1 MSPLL
6 LAAWLAAQAVTP
18 QPPAVTIRVIDA
30 RTGAPL
36 ADAQVQL
43 RREAP
48 APPPA
53 AAPEYAMQ
61 TDAAGV
67 ARFPVVPHGR
77 YTLAVSTIGYIFVRR
92 TIAIAAQPVSL
103 VVPLSEGTG
112 AYQESVTVAADALR
126 TTEAGVA
133 SQIEL
138 GSAALQDL
146 RGIATDD
153 PMRAVQGLPG
163 VATGDDFQAEFSV
176 RGSAFRHVG
185 IVLDGI
191 QSPLLM
197 HAVRGR
203 DDTGSIAMINS
214 DVLDRAS
221 LLAGPHPLRHGD
233 WLGAT
238 LEFGVREGS
247 RDRVQLRGT
256 ISGTSAAAVIEGPL
270 TPARKGAWLFSF
282 RKSYVDWLIR
292 KLDPEI
298 SSTIGFADAQGLLTL
313 DLSSRQQLRLLLVG
327 GQAIYREQETS
338 VANGLSR
345 AVSTGGLAGL
355 AWRYAGDT
363 MLITQK
369 LSVSTSRF
377 TNTGVRRQDL
387 GTGTTTSLVWRADVR
402 RDLGAAWSLE
412 GGARYEKTTQ
422 DQTLRR
428 FATTS
433 GGGVRVTASR
443 GFEAGTRLSSLSGHV
458 SRRTLSWGVSA
469 GARGTR
475 DSNSGD
481 AWVSPWLLVER
492 TLGRVTVRAGAGAS
506 HQRPSLEYA
515 GAALEPLRTESARGA
530 DLSVDVRLNGTS
542 RLQVTSFVRDE
553 RDLLRP
559 MGEDRV
565 VDGRRVAGTPFY
577 VVASRLD
584 GRARGVDVL
593 LQRRAARGLTG
604 WIAYTW
610 AHTTH
615 NDGVSGER
623 FDGDNDQRH
632 TINVFLLQRLSFRS
646 SASAKL
652 RLGSNVPLAGYFAGT
667 TGALTIAETRNQVR
681 LPWYVR
687 LDLRANR
694 TFTFA
699 KRRLTLFAEVV
710 NVLGRRNLGQADGF
724 SRTSF
729 EAVFY
734 TEKLIPR
741 IPSAGFLI
749 EF

>member
-1 MSPLL
+1 MIDLL
-6 LAAWLAAQAVTP
+6 LAAWLAAPVATT

-36 ADAQVQL
+36 ADTLVQL
-43 RREAP
+43 RLDPEAP
-48 APPPA
+48 VPPA
-53 AAPEYAMQ
+53 NPDHAMQ

-67 ARFPVVPHGR
+67 ARFSVVPQGR

-92 TIAIAAQPVSL
+92 ALEITAQPVFL

-112 AYQESVTVAADALR
+112 AYQEAVTVTADALR
-126 TTEAGVA
+126 TTETGVA

-185 IVLDGI
+185 IVLDGV
-191 QSPLLM
+191 QAPLLM

-238 LEFGVREGS
+238 LEFGVRSGS

-256 ISGTSAAAVIEGPL
+256 VSGTSAAAVIEGPL
-270 TPARKGAWLFSF
+270 TPARKGAWLISF

-298 SSTIGFADAQGLLTL
+298 SSTIGFVDAQSLLTL
-313 DLSSRQQLRLLLVG
+313 DLTGRQQLRVLLVG
-327 GQAIYREQETS
+327 GQAVYREQETS
-338 VANGLSR
+338 IANGLSR
-345 AVSTGGLAGL
+345 AVSTGGLASLG
-355 AWRYAGDT
+355 WRYAGDT
-363 MLITQK
+363 TL
-369 LSVSTSRF
+369 LSQQLSISTSRF
-377 TNTGVRRQDL
+377 TNTGVRQQDL
-387 GTGTTTSLVWRADVR
+387 GNGATTSRVWRGDLR
-402 RDLGAAWSLE
+402 WNLGAAWSLE
-412 GGARYEKTTQ
+412 GGARYERTTQ

-428 FATTS
+428 FTTTS
-433 GGGVRVTASR
+433 GGGLRVTTTRAV
-443 GFEAGTRLSSLSGHV
+443 EARTNVSSVFGQV
-458 SRRTLSWGVSA
+458 ARRTPAWGLAV

-475 DSNSGD
+475 DTYSGD

-492 TLGRVTVRAGAGAS
+492 TLGRVTVRASAGAS
-506 HQRPSLEYA
+506 HQRPSLEYT
-515 GAALEPLRTESARGA
+515 GAALEPLRTESARSA
-530 DLSVDVRLNGTS
+530 DLSVDLRLNGTS
-542 RLQVTSFVRDE
+542 RLQVTAFVRND
-553 RDLLRP
+553 RDIVRP

-565 VDGRRVAGTPFY
+565 VDGRRVASTPFY

-584 GRARGVDVL
+584 GRARGADVL
-593 LQRRAARGLTG
+593 LQRRAARGPTG

-610 AHTTH
+610 AHTTS
-615 NDGVSGER
+615 NDIVSGER

-652 RLGSNVPLAGYFAGT
+652 RLGSNIPLVGYFAGT
-667 TGALTIAETRNQVR
+667 TAALRIAETRNQVR

-724 SRTSF
+724 SRANF

>member
-1 MSPLL
+1 MIPLL
-6 LAAWLAAQAVTP
+6 MVAWLAGHVTAFQA
-18 QPPAVTIRVIDA
+18 PAVTITVIDA

-36 ADAQVQL
+36 TDAQVQL
-43 RREAP
+43 RRD
-48 APPPA
+48 PPSPTEPTGSDQA
-53 AAPEYAMQ
+53 AR

-67 ARFPVVPHGR
+67 ARFTARRPGR
-77 YTLAVSTIGYIFVRR
+77 FTLTISTIGYIFVRR
-92 TIAIAAQPVSL
+92 TLDVTADPL
-103 VVPLSEGTG
+103 TLTVPLSEGTG
-112 AYQESVTVAADALR
+112 AYQESVTVAAEALR
-126 TTEAGVA
+126 TTETGVA

-163 VATGDDFQAEFSV
+163 VVTGDDFQAEFSV

-185 IVLDGI
+185 IVLDGV
-191 QSPLLM
+191 QAPLLM

-256 ISGTSAAAVIEGPL
+256 VSGTSAAAVLEGPL
-270 TPARKGAWLFSF
+270 TPGRKGAWLFSF
-282 RKSYVDWLIR
+282 RKSYVDWLVR

-298 SSTIGFADAQGLLTL
+298 SSTIGFADAQSLFSL
-313 DLSSRQQLRLLLVG
+313 DVTTRQQLRLLLVG
-327 GQAIYREQETS
+327 GQAIYREQDTS

-345 AVSTGGLAGL
+345 AVSTGGLISLG
-355 AWRYAGDT
+355 WRYAGDT
-363 MLITQK
+363 TLLSQK
-369 LSVSTSRF
+369 VSASVSTF
-377 TNTGVRRQDL
+377 TNTGLRSQDL
-387 GTGTTTSLVWRADVR
+387 GEGTTSSLVWRGDAR
-402 RDLGAAWSLE
+402 KDLGAAWSVE
-412 GGARYEKTTQ
+412 SGARYERTTQ

-428 FATTS
+428 YTTTS
-433 GGGVRVTASR
+433 AGGLRVTATR
-443 GFEAGTRLSSLSGHV
+443 AVEAATTMTSVFGQIA
-458 SRRTLSWGVSA
+458 RRTPAWGFSA
-469 GARGTR
+469 GARASR
-475 DSNSGD
+475 DTHSGD
-481 AWVSPWLLVER
+481 HWVSPWLLAEATR
-492 TLGRVTVRAGAGAS
+492 GRLTVRASAGAS

-515 GAALEPLRTESARGA
+515 GAALEPLRTESARAA
-530 DLSVDVRLNGTS
+530 DLGVALRLTATAQ
-542 RLQVTSFVRDE
+542 LQVTSFVRDE

-565 VDGRRVAGTPFY
+565 VDGRRVAGPPFY
-577 VVASRLD
+577 LVASRLD
-584 GRARGVDVL
+584 GHARGVDVL
-593 LQRRAARGLTG
+593 LQRRAVRGLTG

-615 NDGVSGER
+615 DDVVTGER
-623 FDGDNDQRH
+623 FDGDFDQRH
-632 TINVFLLQRLSFRS
+632 TINVFLMQRLSFRS
-646 SASAKL
+646 AASAKL
-652 RLGSNVPLAGYFAGT
+652 RLGSNVPLVGYFSGT
-667 TGALTIAETRNQVR
+667 TAALRIADTRNQVR

-694 TFTFA
+694 TFTFSR
-699 KRRLTLFAEVV
+699 RRLTLFAEVI

-724 SRTSF
+724 SRTNF
-729 EAVFY
+729 EALFY